1 MKTIKTN
8 KKLTWCRISQQWDFP
23 VSDLKKKK
31 NSLTAAFRGHLEEE
45 IRELDQQ
52 MYTNQCGLLTS
63 SWFLAPV
70 CKYTIIVI
78 IILVSVKKF
87 ALLNQNCH
95 L

>member
-8 KKLTWCRISQQWDFP
+8 KKLTWCRISQQCDFP
-23 VSDLKKKK
+23 VSDLKKKY
-31 NSLTAAFRGHLEEE
+31 SLTAAFRGHLEEE
-45 IRELDQQ
+45 IGALDQQ

-78 IILVSVKKF
+78 IILLSVKKF
-87 ALLNQNCH
+87 ALLNQNYH